1 MNLRVFNVYYP
12 VRNIAFFL
20 IEGFLIFSILL
31 VASIVRDYFF
41 VADPFWFWKV
51 LPKILVVTIVCI
63 LSLYYHDLYN
73 FDHIFQERSK
83 KVLFIKSLK
92 TLGVASLAL
101 AFIYIIFPGWILSKT
116 VVMLSMLLII
126 SLVLSMR
133 LLYSWALRA
142 NKLTEKVLI
151 LGANDFASNIIDEIE
166 TKPYKGF
173 KTVGILQGPQC
184 FNPPINDIPV
194 LGEVNDVFE
203 VSRKIPCNRI
213 VVSLIDQRGALPLTQ
228 LMELK
233 LNGKKIN
240 DGVEFY
246 EHLTGKILLE
256 RLRPSYFIFSD
267 GFKINKTRQWVKRS
281 LDFFCAMLG
290 TMLFL
295 PLSILIAFV
304 IKLESK
310 GPIIYRQTRVGKGG
324 KLFILYKFRSMY
336 VTAETGKPV
345 WASLNDTRV
354 TRVGRVI
361 RKLSLDEIPQMI
373 NVLKGDMSF
382 VGPRPERPFFVEQ
395 LSERIPYYV
404 QRHAVAPGMTGWAQ
418 IKFRYGASED
428 DALEKLRYDLYYIK
442 NMSPLLDCTI
452 IFETTKRVLL
462 RKGAR

>member
-233 LNGKKIN
+233 LNGK
-240 DGVEFY
+240 
-246 EHLTGKILLE
+246 
-256 RLRPSYFIFSD
+256 
-267 GFKINKTRQWVKRS
+267 
-281 LDFFCAMLG
+281 
-290 TMLFL
+290 
-295 PLSILIAFV
+295 
-304 IKLESK
+304 
-310 GPIIYRQTRVGKGG
+310 
-324 KLFILYKFRSMY
+324 
-336 VTAETGKPV
+336 
-345 WASLNDTRV
+345 
-354 TRVGRVI
+354 
-361 RKLSLDEIPQMI
+361 
-373 NVLKGDMSF
+373 
-382 VGPRPERPFFVEQ
+382 
-395 LSERIPYYV
+395 
-404 QRHAVAPGMTGWAQ
+404 
-418 IKFRYGASED
+418 
-428 DALEKLRYDLYYIK
+428 
-442 NMSPLLDCTI
+442 
-452 IFETTKRVLL
+452 
-462 RKGAR
+462 